1 MSSNLLEK
9 TKVEITGWETIFFR
23 VAIPDLEQVTITAP
37 HGWDWQKHA
46 PLDTRKFIV
55 KELDYDMRGSST
67 EALRLSRIGG
77 VYFLKGDKH
86 AGAKVAS
93 LVNGFITKEVID
105 QIPDR
110 IWKYG
115 RDYFDNEIT
124 PRLQEVLKTGIVI
137 GDGNAKLV

>member
-1 MSSNLLEK
+1 
-9 TKVEITGWETIFFR
+9 
-23 VAIPDLEQVTITAP
+23 
-37 HGWDWQKHA
+37 
-46 PLDTRKFIV
+46 
-55 KELDYDMRGSST
+55 MRGHGNDQ
-67 EALRLSRIGG
+67 IGITSVHG